1 MAERR
6 VGKHQGSDPSQG
18 AYAVLPHLLPGSA
31 EPLNMTPTAVT
42 NVASTMSNPE
52 PVDIASLVSQV
63 PLTFGNPFGMEDE
76 GARGAGKPRCGVCL
90 FHLVPGAKP
99 SNVDADEDLSLIE
112 NTWARST
119 RREFQASAGRGCIFC
134 RNILNFALNH
144 GATDLSLKQQS
155 NWRGVSI
162 TMENGTVEP
171 FVFLAPPNAENYNQG
186 HSSICRGVGAVS
198 IRGTAEN
205 EVLDEAR
212 RWWEGCTQEHNCRA
226 EPCTY
231 IPRRLLRVERASG
244 QTAAVVRLVE
254 DLTEPVEYV
263 ALSHRWSE
271 ETKAVSLVNSN
282 RCERMEKGVL
292 SSALPRL
299 SEFDIK
305 SCANTKLASF

>member
-1 MAERR
+1 MNA
-6 VGKHQGSDPSQG
+6 
-18 AYAVLPHLLPGSA
+18 
-31 EPLNMTPTAVT
+31 TAVT
-42 NVASTMSNPE
+42 NISNTMSDLE
-52 PVDIASLVSQV
+52 PVDIASLMRQV
-63 PLTFGNPFGMEDE
+63 PLTFGNPFGMEYE

-119 RREFQASAGRGCIFC
+119 RREFQASADRGCPFC

-155 NWRGVSI
+155 GWRGVSI
-162 TMENGTVEP
+162 TMENGAVEP
-171 FVFLAPPNAENYNQG
+171 FVFLVPPNDENYYKG
-186 HSSICRGVGAVS
+186 HSSICRGLGTAS
-198 IRGTAEN
+198 IKGTAEN

-212 RWWEGCTQEHNCRA
+212 LWWERCTQEDGCRA
-226 EPCTY
+226 GPCTY
-231 IPRRLLRVERASG
+231 TPRRLLHVEPASG

-263 ALSHRWSE
+263 ALSHRWNE

-282 RCERMEKGVL
+282 RCQRMEEGVL
-292 SSALPRL
+292 SSELPRL
-299 SEFDIK
+299 SKSDIK
-305 SCANTKLASF
+305 P